1 MSEIYI
7 NKFYFIVSEE
17 NDRRIKEAY
26 QTLSYRC
33 HGKGYRHEYIKVHSR
48 LDLKEAINHIKN
60 SCQTQQTMPY
70 IHVECHGN
78 ESGLK
83 LTSKATIRWND
94 FANQLM
100 AINIACRNNLIL
112 SLATCH
118 GGQIVNTLLKGLAP
132 NNKKIRTPFFGMIRP
147 SSEIKYGEVEPGYED
162 FFRVLIEEKDV
173 ISAYEEL
180 KKHLSVSKGYITH
193 SCETIFE
200 KLVHDYLE
208 LFVKSSEG
216 EDLLNAKITTLKKV
230 FHDNTGK
237 KFDESKS
244 PLLETIVRSDSFYFK
259 LFDEI
264 RRYYF
269 MIDLYPEND
278 KRLIKITEID
288 KWKDVFGA
296 KES

>member
-17 NDRRIKEAY
+17 NDRRIREAY

-33 HGKGYRHEYIKVHSR
+33 AQKGLTHDYIEVHSR
-48 LDLKEAINHIKN
+48 SDLKKAINHIKN
-60 SCQTQQTMPY
+60 SCQTEHTMPY

-83 LTSKATIRWND
+83 LTSKATIKWND
-94 FANQLM
+94 FANQLV
-100 AINIACRNNLIL
+100 AINIACRNNLIV
-112 SLATCH
+112 SLATCY

-132 NNKKIRTPFFGMIRP
+132 NNKKIRTPFFGMIGP

-162 FFRVLIEEKDV
+162 FFRVLIEDRDV
-173 ISAYEEL
+173 LSAYEEL
-180 KKHLSVSKGYITH
+180 KKHLSESKGYITN

-200 KLVHDYLE
+200 RLVHDYLE
-208 LFVKSSEG
+208 LHVKSNEG
-216 EDLLNAKITTLKKV
+216 KDLLHAKITNLKKV
-230 FHDNTGK
+230 FQDKNGRMPN
-237 KFDESKS
+237 DSEL
-244 PLLETIVRSDSFYFK
+244 PMLDAIVRGENLYFK

-264 RRYYF
+264 RRIYF

-278 KRLIKITEID
+278 KRFIKVKEID
-288 KWKDVFGA
+288 KWKDVF
-296 KES
+296 E